1 MYNTANKLNERELD
15 RNATIVFI
23 FNFQDGNIL
32 GVTLLKL
39 RLLLP
44 LTIARPG
51 LNLTG
56 SQKVKVNLF

>member
-39 RLLLP
+39 RLLPLP
-44 LTIARPG
+44 LTSQEAR
-51 LNLTG
+51 NL
-56 SQKVKVNLF
+56 KVNLFF

>member
-15 RNATIVFI
+15 RNASIVFI

-39 RLLLP
+39 LLLA
-44 LTIARPG
+44 LLA
-51 LNLTG
+51 L
-56 SQKVKVNLF
+56 V